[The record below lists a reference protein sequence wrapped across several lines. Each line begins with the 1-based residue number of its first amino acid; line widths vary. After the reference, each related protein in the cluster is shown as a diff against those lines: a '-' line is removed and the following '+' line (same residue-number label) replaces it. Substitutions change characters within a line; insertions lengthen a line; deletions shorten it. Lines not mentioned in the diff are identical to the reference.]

1 MHCALCTV
9 HPVSSLDNAVI
20 VVDQHFLLTLLYF
33 ASRVLFPM
41 QATPKVAFNKVESA
55 IYIAVQRQCLF
66 PKMDCGSPPSFLKK
80 ENVYAQWLR
89 VSNHLPVCARMAL
102 VRF

>member
-41 QATPKVAFNKVESA
+41 QATPKVAFNKVERVIDCTATVVLVKTMVAFNEVESA
-55 IYIAVQRQCLF
+55 IYIAVQRQCL
-66 PKMDCGSPPSFLKK
+66 
-80 ENVYAQWLR
+80 
-89 VSNHLPVCARMAL
+89 
-102 VRF
+102 